1 MHSYKPLRPTNVRLH
16 DNISVLFAGVYMSLK
31 PVVLVDLLGLEKLS
45 NAFGVALLFQGVGAL
60 AGPPLAGKYVYVFQ
74 K

>member
-1 MHSYKPLRPTNVRLH
+1 
-16 DNISVLFAGVYMSLK
+16 MSLK